1 MALIDL
7 QKINKQYDIKT
18 ILKDVDFTLHEG
30 KRIAIIGQNGQGKS
44 TLMKV
49 ITGEVEPDNGEIS
62 IDKSVKIEMLEQ
74 QPKFSTGAT
83 VREAIEEQ
91 LIELKEAQRRYEE
104 LTLLIVENF
113 DESKENQIGQNQ
125 ELLDE
130 QAKIATYLDHHNAW
144 DINNKIERVL
154 QEFSLKNYENK
165 DVSLLSGGEQR
176 RVGLAGLILK
186 KPDVLL
192 LDEPTNHLDVY
203 MVEFLEEILLR
214 ENFTLIFISHD
225 RYFLDNVATN
235 IVEIENGILT
245 KFRGG
250 YKDYLSQKEQMIIN
264 MQKEHE
270 NLVRKLREEAHW
282 MQHGVTARRKR
293 NELRKE
299 NYFKLKEQVKK
310 NPAKIKKMSLELD
323 REKKSFNS
331 TNIVNKK
338 KMLFEL
344 DNIYLTLGEKELI
357 KNFTTRILQKDT
369 IAIVGPN
376 GSGKSTILKVF
387 LERLKI
393 DMGSFKKGD
402 FNIGYFDQHREM
414 LDESKTIMHTFCPNG
429 GDRVELNDG
438 RNMHVFGYLKNFLFP
453 KEYLDKKVGVLS
465 GGEKNRIALALL
477 FTKKFDVLIMDEPT
491 NDLDIPT
498 INILEQYLQ
507 SFQGALIFVSH
518 DRYFVDKIAK
528 KLFIFKGNGLLEESY
543 QKYSEYLED
552 EKDIKYIQEME
563 TMETLE
569 QIKSK
574 EPVIQKI
581 KKKVK
586 LTYNEQREHESLP
599 KEIEELE
606 SQMQDLNNCLSNPHC
621 YEEKGIVSVSQE
633 LDVVTKQYDAKVERF
648 LELEEFIEELENQK
662 Q

>member
-18 ILKDVDFTLHEG
+18 ILKDVDFTLQEG
-30 KRIAIIGQNGQGKS
+30 QRVAVIGQNGQGKS
-44 TLMKV
+44 TFMKI
-49 ITGEVEPDNGEIS
+49 ITGDVEQDSGEIA
-62 IDKSVKIEMLEQ
+62 IDKSLKIEMLEQ
-74 QPKFSTGAT
+74 QPTFELGTT
-83 VREAIEEQ
+83 VRQAVENQ
-91 LIELKEAQRRYEE
+91 LVEIKAAQKRYEE
-104 LTLLIVENF
+104 ISIQIVSDFENL
-113 DESKENQIGQNQ
+113 
-125 ELLDE
+125 ELLAE
-130 QAKIATYLDHHNAW
+130 QSEVSSFLDHHNAW
-144 DINNKIERVL
+144 DIDNKIERVL
-154 QEFSLKNYENK
+154 QEFDLKHYENK
-165 DVSLLSGGEQR
+165 DVTLLSGGEQR

-214 ENFTLIFISHD
+214 ESFTLIFISHD
-225 RYFLDNVATN
+225 RYFLDNIATN
-235 IVEIENGILT
+235 IVEIDNGVLT

-250 YKDYLSQKEQMIIN
+250 YKDYLAQKEQMII
-264 MQKEHE
+264 QLEKQHD

-293 NELRKE
+293 NELRKD
-299 NYFKLKEQVKK
+299 NYFKLKEEVKK
-310 NPAKIKKMSLELD
+310 NPSKINKLRIELD
-323 REKKSFNS
+323 REKKAFKGDQV
-331 TNIVNKK
+331 INKK

-344 DNIYLTLGEKELI
+344 DNVTVQLGDKLLI

-376 GSGKSTILKVF
+376 GSGKSTLLKVF

-393 DMGSFKKGD
+393 NSGSFKKGD
-402 FNIGYFDQHREM
+402 FKVGYFDQHREM

-429 GDRVELNDG
+429 GDRVLLNDG

-477 FTKKFDVLIMDEPT
+477 FTKQFDVLIMDEPT

-528 KLFIFKGNGLLEESY
+528 KLYIFKGNGLLQESH

-552 EKDIKYIQEME
+552 EKDIKYLEAMIQEDNLKESKKIE
-563 TMETLE
+563 TKSE
-569 QIKSK
+569 QKKEKS
-574 EPVIQKI
+574 IL

-586 LTYNEQREHESLP
+586 LSYNDQRDYDALP
-599 KEIEELE
+599 KEIEQLE
-606 SQMQDLNNCLSNPHC
+606 NEIEQINKCLADPNC
-621 YEEKGIVSVSQE
+621 YQEKGLTHISKE
-633 LDVVTKQYDAKVERF
+633 LAKTNKIYDKKVERF
-648 LELEEFIEELENQK
+648 LELEEMIEKLSLTN
-662 Q
+662 